1 MPLARDVP
9 DWVSLDLADTQAEKV
24 RMDQSAM
31 LVQQAQ
37 VPQVPHLAALGHADG
52 FAPALGRAR
61 APDSGSIAN
70 ASVDA
75 EARVVQ
81 LERQVAELRAEN
93 ERQVSGDPA

>member
-1 MPLARDVP
+1 LN
-9 DWVSLDLADTQAEKV
+9 LADTQAEKV

-37 VPQVPHLAALGHADG
+37 VPQVPHLVALGHADG
-52 FAPALGRAR
+52 VAPALGPTGE
-61 APDSGSIAN
+61 PDSDAN
-70 ASVDA
+70 ANPSADA
-75 EARVVQ
+75 GARVAQ